1 MFPESFPTS
10 GWNCGR
16 SEASGR
22 QPAMSDNPFLEP
34 DDSERTV
41 IRPIPGGR
49 RPAVA
54 QVQDPPPRPQTGDA
68 AMRTAPGEG
77 AETVAMGVNPLVAAA
92 APLLQLMARLPNT
105 INNPDPG
112 ELRERAVRAMH
123 TFERHVRDLALPREL
138 LAPAH
143 YALCASLDDVVLN
156 TPWGSTGVW
165 DANSLISIFHKE
177 VRSGERFFQLL
188 GQMRQNP
195 GLYLPVIELMY
206 LCMSIGFQGQY
217 RLSPR
222 GPAELDR
229 LREETY
235 AVIVRQRQAPEPD
248 LSPHWQGLAAPYRGA
263 RATVPV
269 WVAASVALAILAGLF
284 VWFSTTLNAASDA
297 LFARMQAVPPA
308 QMPEIARVAP
318 VRPPPPAPEPV
329 TVDRLCAVLEPEV
342 KQGLVTVICKPPNP
356 LVRLNN
362 RGMFASG
369 SATIDPRF
377 VPLLS
382 RVGAALK
389 DEPGTIEVVG
399 YTDNRPIK
407 TVQFPSNFHLSAA
420 RAQAARALLARAIGD
435 PARVSA
441 EGRGES
447 DPLNRN
453 STPEEREE
461 NRRIEIILHRPG

>member
-1 MFPESFPTS
+1 
-10 GWNCGR
+10 
-16 SEASGR
+16 
-22 QPAMSDNPFLEP
+22 MSDNPFLEP
-34 DDSERTV
+34 DDADRTI
-41 IRPIPGGR
+41 IRPTPGGR
-49 RPAVA
+49 RPSAAPA
-54 QVQDPPPRPQTGDA
+54 QPASPRPGPDA
-68 AMRTAPGEG
+68 APAGLAAPASGDG
-77 AETVAMGVNPLVAAA
+77 SETVAMGVNPLVAAA

-105 INNPDPG
+105 LNHPDPG
-112 ELRERAVRAMH
+112 ELHERAVRAMH
-123 TFERHVRDLALPREL
+123 TFERRMRDMDLPREL

-143 YALCASLDDVVLN
+143 YALCASIDDVVLN

-165 DANSLISIFHKE
+165 DANSLVSNFHKE

-188 GQMRQNP
+188 AQMRQNP

-206 LCMSIGFQGQY
+206 LCMSLGVQGQY
-217 RLSPR
+217 RLSAR

-248 LSPHWQGLAAPYRGA
+248 LSPHWKGVAAPYRGV

-269 WVAASVALAILAGLF
+269 WVVASVAMAVLAGLF
-284 VWFSTTLNAASDA
+284 LWFSATLNAASDD

-308 QMPEIARVAP
+308 GMPEIARVAP
-318 VRPPPPAPEPV
+318 VRPRPPAPRPEPAAA
-329 TVDRLCAVLEPEV
+329 DRLCAVLEPEIR
-342 KQGLVTVICKPPNP
+342 QGLVTVFCKPPNP
-356 LVRLNN
+356 IVRLKN

-369 SATIDPRF
+369 SATIDPSFIPVLKR
-377 VPLLS
+377 L
-382 RVGAALK
+382 GAALK
-389 DEPGTIEVVG
+389 DEPGKIEVVG
-399 YTDNRPIK
+399 YTDNQPIR

-420 RAQAARALLARAIGD
+420 RAAAARSLLAGVLGD
-435 PARVSA
+435 PARISA

-453 STPEEREE
+453 GTPEEREE